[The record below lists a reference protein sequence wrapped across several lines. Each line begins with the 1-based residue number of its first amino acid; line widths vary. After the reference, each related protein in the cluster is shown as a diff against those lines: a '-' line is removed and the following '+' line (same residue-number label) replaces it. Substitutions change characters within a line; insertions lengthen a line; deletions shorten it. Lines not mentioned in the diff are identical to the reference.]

1 MQKIVKGIF
10 LSNNYLGVDLG
21 VVVAEDDL
29 LLIDSPIY
37 LEDGQEWLESLKTF
51 GQARFLALLDYHPD
65 RVIGAR
71 GFNIPSIAHDA
82 TRIEMS
88 TWSDNYKGVANP
100 IGADVDQLRRVT
112 GIRKAIPELTF
123 SDKMTIQFGE
133 RLIEFWH
140 RPGPTQG
147 TMWVVL
153 PENRVVFVGDT
164 VMVGEPP
171 FIGEADIDS
180 WMESL
185 DELRSSSMKSY
196 KIVTSHDGVIRREH
210 LNHMARFLRKL
221 PRRIERLSKRGDVEE
236 NALKS
241 ARELTRDYKLS
252 PEREELVQRR
262 LQVGLTRIYARLHPA
277 ES

>member
-1 MQKIVKGIF
+1 MQKILKGIF
-10 LSNNYLGVDLG
+10 LSNKYLGVSLG
-21 VVVAEDDL
+21 VVVTEEGL
-29 LLIDSPIY
+29 LLIDSPIH
-37 LEDGQEWLESLKTF
+37 LEDGQDWLESLKTL
-51 GQARFLALLDYHPD
+51 GQPRFLALLDYHPD

-71 GFNIPSIAHDA
+71 GLPIPIIAHDA

-123 SDKMTIQFGE
+123 SEKMTIQFGE
-133 RLIEFWH
+133 RWIEFWH
-140 RPGPTQG
+140 RPGPTNG

-164 VMVGEPP
+164 VMVSEPP
-171 FIGEADIDS
+171 FIGEADIGL
-180 WMESL
+180 WLESL
-185 DELRSSSMKSY
+185 NELRSLSVKSY

-210 LNHMARFLRKL
+210 LNRMARFLRKL
-221 PRRIERLSKRGDVEE
+221 PRRIKRLSKRGDVEE
-236 NALKS
+236 NALKY
-241 ARELTRDYKLS
+241 ARELMKEYKLD
-252 PEREELVQRR
+252 PEREELMQRR
-262 LQVGLTRIYARLHPA
+262 LQLGLTRIYARLHPA

>member
-1 MQKIVKGIF
+1 MRKILKGIF
-10 LSNNYLGVDLG
+10 LSNDYFGVSLG
-21 VVVAEDDL
+21 VVASEEGL
-29 LLIDSPIY
+29 LLIDSPIH
-37 LEDGQEWLESLKTF
+37 LEDGQDWLESLRTL
-51 GQARFLALLDYHPD
+51 GQPRFLALLDYHPD

-71 GFNIPSIAHDA
+71 GFRIPIIAHDA

-112 GIRKAIPELTF
+112 GIRKAIPEVTF
-123 SDKMTIQFGE
+123 SDKMRIQFGE
-133 RLIEFWH
+133 RWIEFWH
-140 RPGPTQG
+140 RPGPTSG

-153 PENRVVFVGDT
+153 PANRVVFVGDT
-164 VMVGEPP
+164 VMVNEPP
-171 FIGEADIDS
+171 FIGEADIAS
-180 WMESL
+180 WMTSL

-210 LNHMARFLRKL
+210 LNRMARFLRKL
-221 PRRIERLSKRGDVEE
+221 PRRIERFSRRGDMEE
-236 NALKS
+236 IALKY
-241 ARELTRDYKLS
+241 ARELTREFKLS

-262 LQVGLTRIYARLHPA
+262 LQVGLTRIHARLHPA